1 MFLFEKKRH
10 FLQDIGNRYESQFQ
24 VTGNITF
31 KSGIQHNENKTK
43 SFLLLCSNNI
53 SRY

>member
-31 KSGIQHNENKTK
+31 KSGIQHNENKTI
-43 SFLLLCSNNI
+43 FLVTMFNNI
-53 SRY
+53 RY